1 MKSKFLIVSCL
12 LYIAVLQCV
21 SCNGKKET
29 AKQNTKNSQTQ
40 TEKTEA
46 EVEIPMKPLYELAA
60 QYGFKMGGA
69 IGYEQIDNAKHK
81 KMLTDDFNSVTFT
94 NELKA
99 YSLLDWGVRQK
110 DGMPALNFTKADK
123 MMDFA
128 QSAGLKVRGHV
139 LVWDAYMTEWFFYED
154 YKEKKFAS
162 KEVMLKRLKN
172 YIEQVIT
179 HFETKYPGVIYAW
192 DVVNEAVGDG
202 GDFKADDK
210 CHIRTTRGG
219 TKNLFYET
227 IGRDYV
233 KYAFKYAYDCVK
245 KNGYDITLFYNDY
258 NTFQPGKRT
267 AICNLIDE
275 LNAKDKI
282 NPDGSKLCQGIGMQ
296 GYVGGYG
303 TQNGCM
309 NNMDISSIKDSIEIY
324 AQKEMQVQ
332 ITEMAV
338 RNYQRDNYSVIT
350 HAEFYGKL
358 ANMIRDINSTCDGSF
373 TCWAIWGLLDNPS
386 LPESD
391 YSYKMNGPYCGLFTW
406 DYKKKDAYKK
416 VNEALAN

>member
-1 MKSKFLIVSCL
+1 MKKQKTFILICIFCIL
-12 LYIAVLQCV
+12 AVLSTSCSKTKDNKKQV
-21 SCNGKKET
+21 SPEPAKVVPQET
-29 AKQNTKNSQTQ
+29 
-40 TEKTEA
+40 E
-46 EVEIPMKPLYELAA
+46 PMKPLYELAE

-69 IGYEQIDNAKHK
+69 MGYQELSIEKHK
-81 KMLTDDFNSVTFT
+81 KMLKDDFNSVTFT

-99 YSLLDWGVRQK
+99 YSLLDWSIRQK
-110 DGMPALNFTKADK
+110 NNMPALNFSKADQL
-123 MMDFA
+123 MDFA

-154 YKEKKFAS
+154 YQNKKFAS

-172 YIEQVIT
+172 YIEQVIV
-179 HFETKYPGVIYAW
+179 HFETKYPGVIYVW

-202 GDFKADDK
+202 GDFKSDDN
-210 CHIRTTRGG
+210 CRIRTTRGG

-233 KYAFKYAYDCVK
+233 KYAFKFAYDCIK
-245 KNGYDITLFYNDY
+245 ENGYDIALFYNDY
-258 NTFQPGKRT
+258 NTFQPVKRT
-267 AICNLIDE
+267 AICNLVNEI
-275 LNAKDKI
+275 NAKDKI

-303 TQNGCM
+303 TQDGCM
-309 NNMDISSIKDSIEIY
+309 STGNIYDIKDSIEIY
-324 AQKEMQVQ
+324 GNMGLEVQ

-338 RNYQRDNYSVIT
+338 RNYQRDPVSIAT

-358 ANMIRDINSTCDGSF
+358 AKMLKDINSTCSNNF
-373 TCWAIWGLLDNPS
+373 TCWAIWGMLDNPS

-391 YSYKMNGPYCGLFTW
+391 YSYKMNGPYCGLYTW
-406 DYKKKDAYKK
+406 DYKKKDAYNKL
-416 VNEALAN
+416 NAALSN

>member
-1 MKSKFLIVSCL
+1 MMKKNRLVLVSCF
-12 LYIAVLQCV
+12 LYIAALQCL
-21 SCNGKKET
+21 SCTGKKEAQKADT
-29 AKQNTKNSQTQ
+29 SKQAEQ
-40 TEKTEA
+40 KTEIA
-46 EVEIPMKPLYELAA
+46 EVEMKPLYELAA
-60 QYGFKMGGA
+60 PHGFMMGGA
-69 IGYEQIDNAKHK
+69 IGYEQINNEKHK
-81 KMLTDDFNSVTFT
+81 NMLKGDFNSVTFT

-110 DGMPALNFTKADK
+110 NGMPALNFNKADQ

-128 QSAGLKVRGHV
+128 QEAGLKVRGHV

-154 YKEKKFAS
+154 YKNKTFAS
-162 KEVMLKRLKN
+162 KDVMLKRLQN

-210 CHIRTTRGG
+210 SHVRTTRGG

-227 IGRDYV
+227 IGHDYV
-233 KYAFKYAYDCVK
+233 KYAFKYAYDCIK

-258 NTFQPGKRT
+258 NTFQVGKRT

-275 LNAKDKI
+275 INAKDKI

-296 GYVGGYG
+296 CYVGGYG
-303 TQNGCM
+303 TQSGCM
-309 NNMDISSIKDSIEIY
+309 NPNDIRLIKEAIEVY
-324 AQKEMQVQ
+324 AKKDLQVQ

-338 RNYQRDNYSVIT
+338 RNYQKDNYSIVT

-358 ANMIRDINSTCDGSF
+358 AKMIKDINSTCDGKF
-373 TCWAIWGLLDNPS
+373 TCWAIWGLLDNPG

-391 YSYKMNGPYCGLFTW
+391 YSYKMNGPYCGLYTW